1 MYYTFR
7 VDSGRS
13 EVPEI
18 LLLEWPGWMVLE
30 MGRPDLQTVEVKQ
43 FGDKVRQVWL
53 RWLEQE
59 EKTLKKIYRCSD
71 GGHEVM
77 EFI

>member
-1 MYYTFR
+1 
-7 VDSGRS
+7 
-13 EVPEI
+13 
-18 LLLEWPGWMVLE
+18 